1 MIIFFNI
8 CNGEIIS
15 RTALTEVCF
24 RKNGKI
30 DCSWNLIE
38 TLTMMDNNERQS
50 IVLKDNKNKILG
62 QINLTPEGFKMKC
75 EPIIEKYLRSYEV
88 KIQTVKSCPG
98 TGSCHHD
105 NCLIVNN
112 NWEQNIKELEPWKN
126 YTGYNRCSASCSFLW
141 CKCGMIT
148 GTSCFFIE
156 FIPSQ
161 QILVFM
167 KFSLVN
173 GFQYSILEWKLF
185 L

>member
-8 CNGEIIS
+8 CNGQIIS

-30 DCSWNLIE
+30 DCSWNFVE
-38 TLTMMDNNERQS
+38 TLLWWIIM
-50 IVLKDNKNKILG
+50 KDNQLYLKIIKIKYWDKLIWH
-62 QINLTPEGFKMKC
+62 QKGFKMKC

-112 NWEQNIKELEPWKN
+112 N
-126 YTGYNRCSASCSFLW
+126 
-141 CKCGMIT
+141 
-148 GTSCFFIE
+148 
-156 FIPSQ
+156 
-161 QILVFM
+161 
-167 KFSLVN
+167 
-173 GFQYSILEWKLF
+173 
-185 L
+185 